1 MQKRVLRLFS
11 GIVVL
16 VLASRVVQAGTNN
29 VTCNSTGTTFN
40 VPIDT
45 DKDSCFTAPNGA
57 TDCSDTSRDS
67 NFSATCDSGSKFTGR
82 SLTEY
87 DAVPGEGCNIMG
99 KVAPGMASCFLDD
112 TNEPGCKFKTVG
124 GDEVDTD
131 STGDMLFLTTPFSDV
146 CIDLSSGP
154 PFKATAIFGEKIIEG
169 TGKNAGATG
178 TRNGLL
184 IGQLLT
190 LDAAGHG
197 LSTFSTRFTDTIT
210 TP

>member
-1 MQKRVLRLFS
+1 
-11 GIVVL
+11 
-16 VLASRVVQAGTNN
+16 
-29 VTCNSTGTTFN
+29 
-40 VPIDT
+40 
-45 DKDSCFTAPNGA
+45 
-57 TDCSDTSRDS
+57 
-67 NFSATCDSGSKFTGR
+67 
-82 SLTEY
+82 
-87 DAVPGEGCNIMG
+87 
-99 KVAPGMASCFLDD
+99 MASCFLDD
-112 TNEPGCKFKTVG
+112 TNEPGCKFEAVG

-154 PFKATAIFGEKIIEG
+154 PFKATAIFGEKIIGG
-169 TGKNAGATG
+169 TGKNTGATG

-197 LSTFSTRFTDTIT
+197 LSTFATRFTDRIT